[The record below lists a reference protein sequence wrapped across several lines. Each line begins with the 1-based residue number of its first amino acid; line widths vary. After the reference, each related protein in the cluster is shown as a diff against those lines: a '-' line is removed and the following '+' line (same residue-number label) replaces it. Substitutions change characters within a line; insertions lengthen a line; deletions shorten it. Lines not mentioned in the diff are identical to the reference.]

1 MPNLLTKIGGV
12 GGISAAFEV
21 YDDGSAYIKSASGST
36 LWAISSAGAITQK
49 GALTPAAGGTA
60 IVDATNCATGEADIV
75 IADNK
80 ADAFTVR
87 NGSTPLF
94 TLRTTDNDDRLTLSA
109 GLLFEPAQ
117 TIDMNDTTHALVIGA
132 AATAGQTRL
141 TANLLLVDPNS
152 GGASEI
158 LKLPALVSGQSYR
171 LTIFNT
177 GGESIVV
184 QTSSGGSV
192 GGGVTIH
199 SGGYAQVGT
208 DGTSWGGK
216 AT

>member
-1 MPNLLTKIGGV
+1 MPSLLTKIGGV

-21 YDDGSAYIKSASGST
+21 YDDGSAYLKSASGST

-60 IVDATNCATGEADIV
+60 IIDASACATGEADII

-117 TIDMNDTTHALVIGA
+117 TIDMADATHALVVGA

-141 TANLLLVDPNS
+141 TSNLLLVDPSS

-158 LKLPALVSGQSYR
+158 LKLPALVSGQAYR
-171 LTIFNT
+171 LTIFNV

-184 QTSSGGSV
+184 QTSSGGTV
-192 GGGVTIH
+192 GGGVTIT
-199 SGGYAQVGT
+199 SGGYALVGT